1 MCLSSALGEV
11 TEKLIWTSIAKEQ
24 YKEIDQYGLV
34 KSEFNK

>member
-1 MCLSSALGEV
+1 MNLSSALGEA
-11 TEKLIWTSIAKEQ
+11 TETLFWRSIAKEQ